1 MSQQH
6 LFRRVL
12 YTWISDNL
20 CDEFVRPM
28 KDMTFEQ
35 LDELAASFKF
45 DKCVQR
51 EELIRIM
58 QDTGL

>member
-1 MSQQH
+1 
-6 LFRRVL
+6 
-12 YTWISDNL
+12 
-20 CDEFVRPM
+20 M